1 MKVYIVFRGGGMAD
15 PIIEVVCATEELA
28 KAAMEE
34 LVQETAR
41 NFLKRLGVLS
51 LTEEERRA
59 RRLYYVEE
67 VLAEEEQRARRWYYV
82 EEVDVRT

>member
-41 NFLKRLGVLS
+41 NLHKRLGILS
-51 LTEEERRA
+51 
-59 RRLYYVEE
+59 
-67 VLAEEEQRARRWYYV
+67 LAEEEQRARRWYYV

>member
-34 LVQETAR
+34 LVQETAKTFHER
-41 NFLKRLGVLS
+41 IGVLS
-51 LTEEERRA
+51 
-59 RRLYYVEE
+59 
-67 VLAEEEQRARRWYYV
+67 LAEEEQRARRSFYV